1 MMWRNGRL
9 LIALT
14 AASIALRPGVSVAQ
28 TPSTP
33 APPSRSEFETRA
45 ELEEQA
51 RIAEAE
57 HRTGEAWL
65 LRSRLEKGDFQ
76 EGDRIVVTAHSI
88 AFKVEAE
95 TLIVRAGKVIQLPR
109 MGEFSVDGV
118 LRSELNDRFMQHLAK
133 YVRDSEAR
141 TTPLIRV
148 GVQGGVNRPGYYYFS
163 PDLVLNDVIMRAG
176 GPGGD
181 ADLDKITINRGPDVI
196 WDRNGTRTALLDGL
210 SLDRLHIRAGD
221 DVMVPTKRHIPWFSV
236 IGLAVSVVS
245 IAVTLTQIRR

>member
-9 LIALT
+9 LIAL
-14 AASIALRPGVSVAQ
+14 AASFALKPGVSVAQ

-33 APPSRSEFETRA
+33 APPQRSEFETRA

-65 LRSRLEKGDFQ
+65 LRTRLEKGDFQ
-76 EGDRIVVTAHSI
+76 EGDRIVVMAHSI
-88 AFKVEAE
+88 AFKIEAE

-109 MGEFSVDGV
+109 MGDLSLEGV

-133 YVRDSEAR
+133 SVRDSEAI

-148 GVQGGVNRPGYYYFS
+148 GIQGSVARPGYYYVS

-181 ADLDKITINRGPDVI
+181 ADLTRVTIRRGADVI
-196 WDRNGTRTALLDGL
+196 WDPDGTRTALTDGL
-210 SLDRLHIRAGD
+210 SLDRLHMRAGD
-221 DVMVPTKRHIPWFSV
+221 DVMIPTHRHIPWFS
-236 IGLAVSVVS
+236 ILGLGLSLVS
-245 IAVTLTQIRR
+245 IAVTLTQIR